1 MSTVTPVGKK
11 SAKRAEKK
19 TEDERCLIV
28 ARVARVAG
36 DTSRA
41 MDKTAV
47 FRAYVKTIKTRNRA
61 FGSAAVP
68 PADVLGRQRKPARDD
83 FSRRAKDVVND
94 LGKLTDFL
102 DRHYKDY
109 IDVQSFD
116 QHTAM
121 TDADRDKIDA
131 GAQHIVKTAGQQVGY
146 VAHSSRRVRPATGNP
161 WWIGL
166 PATKRSWPSPLKF
179 HIGNYSY

>member
-1 MSTVTPVGKK
+1 
-11 SAKRAEKK
+11 
-19 TEDERCLIV
+19 
-28 ARVARVAG
+28 
-36 DTSRA
+36 

-61 FGSAAVP
+61 FGSAAAAVH
-68 PADVLGRQRKPARDD
+68 PADALLGKQRKPPRDD

-131 GAQHIVKTAGQQVGY
+131 GAQHIVKTAGQQVG
-146 VAHSSRRVRPATGNP
+146 
-161 WWIGL
+161 GL
-166 PATKRSWPSPLKF
+166 RGPPSPENPRVDRSLSLRETEQSPQRLPPKRRKF
-179 HIGNYSY
+179 LAVNFRRLS